1 MNKFFITG
9 RLTKDVEKQT
19 TQSGISVARF
29 SVAVDRD
36 FKDSAGNKQTDF
48 FTVVAWRKLADLCAD
63 YLAKGRQVAILGQ
76 VQNRSYE
83 DDNGNKRT
91 VTEVIAE
98 SVEFMGAKPNTA
110 QDENVGAKPTQR
122 PAMDKLEEIEEEDLP
137 F

>member
-29 SVAVDRD
+29 SVAVDRNY
-36 FKDSAGNKQTDF
+36 KDESGNKQTDF
-48 FTVVAWRKLADLCAD
+48 FNVVAWRTTADLCAN
-63 YLAKGRQVAILGQ
+63 YLSKGRQVAILGQ

-83 DDNGNKRT
+83 DNDGNKRT

-110 QDENVGAKPTQR
+110 QDENAGAKSTKR
-122 PAMDKLEEIEEEDLP
+122 PAIDKLEEIEELDLP

>member
-48 FTVVAWRKLADLCAD
+48 FNVVAWRGLADLCAT
-63 YLAKGRQVAILGQ
+63 YLSKGRQVAVMGQ

-83 DDNGNKRT
+83 DNNGAKRF

-98 SVEFMGAKPNTA
+98 SVEFIGGNNNTAQNENTGAKP
-110 QDENVGAKPTQR
+110 KQR
-122 PAMDKLEEIEEEDLP
+122 PAIDKLEEIEELDLP

>member
-19 TQSGISVARF
+19 TQSGVSVARF
-29 SVAVDRD
+29 SVAVDRNY
-36 FKDSAGNKQTDF
+36 KDESGNKQTDF
-48 FTVVAWRKLADLCAD
+48 FNVVAWRTTADLCAN
-63 YLAKGRQVAILGQ
+63 YLSKGRQVAIMGQ

-83 DDNGNKRT
+83 DNNGNKRT

-110 QDENVGAKPTQR
+110 QDENVGAKSTKR
-122 PAMDKLEEIEEEDLP
+122 PAMDKLEEIEELDLP

>member
-19 TQSGISVARF
+19 TQSGVSVARF
-29 SVAVDRD
+29 SVAVDRA
-36 FKDSAGNKQTDF
+36 FKDENGNKQTDF
-48 FTVVAWRKLADLCAD
+48 FNVVAWRGLADLCSQ
-63 YLAKGRQVAILGQ
+63 YLSKGRQVAIVGQ

-83 DDNGNKRT
+83 DANGNKRT

-98 SVEFMGAKPNTA
+98 SVEFIGGNNNTA
-110 QDENVGAKPTQR
+110 QNENVGAKPR
-122 PAMDKLEEIEEEDLP
+122 PQVDQLQPIDDEDLP

>member
-19 TQSGISVARF
+19 TQGGVSVARF
-29 SVAVDRD
+29 SVAVDRNY
-36 FKDSAGNKQTDF
+36 KDDNGNKQADF
-48 FTVVAWRKLADLCAD
+48 FNVVAWRTTAELCAK
-63 YLAKGRQVAILGQ
+63 YLSKGRQVAIVGQ

-83 DDNGNKRT
+83 DNNGNKRT

-98 SVEFMGAKPNTA
+98 SVEFMGGNNNTA
-110 QDENVGAKPTQR
+110 QNENVGAKPTQR
-122 PAMDKLEEIEEEDLP
+122 PAVDKLEPIEEEDLP

>member
-19 TQSGISVARF
+19 TQSGVSVARF
-29 SVAVDRD
+29 SVAVDRA
-36 FKDSAGNKQTDF
+36 FKDENGNKQADF
-48 FTVVAWRKLADLCAD
+48 FNVVAWRGLADLCSQ
-63 YLAKGRQVAILGQ
+63 YLAKGRQVAIVGQ

-83 DDNGNKRT
+83 DANGNKRF

-98 SVEFMGAKPNTA
+98 SVEFIGGNGNSA
-110 QDENVGAKPTQR
+110 QNENAGAKPTQR
-122 PAMDKLEEIEEEDLP
+122 PKVDDLEEILEDLP